1 MTNEDNLVALFKLGQ
16 KAHMEEVLHEGHVYM
31 NTVAHFAAL
40 EDGSP
45 RADPDEG
52 TAFSR
57 NADGATLK
65 MQHGDEWH
73 TLGKVRGT
81 VRLRDDALLPVN
93 LYCLHGLTRS
103 DYGQVFQLD
112 QLGFGESYVLL
123 IDADEFLRRLSDA
136 IAKVG
141 HRMSWNIVKY
151 VDRGDHHGAMG
162 VFRKYAERAADREVR
177 VAALPGSGGPLSLHL
192 GNLSDIAMIGNSSDR
207 LKLEPKMA
215 G

>member
-1 MTNEDNLVALFKLGQ
+1 
-16 KAHMEEVLHEGHVYM
+16 MEELLKGHVYM
-31 NTVAHFAAL
+31 NTVAHFAAI

-57 NADGATLK
+57 NADGATLEV
-65 MQHGDEWH
+65 QHGDEWRMLG
-73 TLGKVRGT
+73 TLRGAVRF
-81 VRLRDDALLPVN
+81 RDEALLQTN
-93 LYCLHGLTRS
+93 LYCLHGLTRC
-103 DYGQVFQLD
+103 DYGRVVQLD

-123 IDADEFLRRLSDA
+123 IDANEFLRRLSDA
-136 IAKVG
+136 IVG
-141 HRMSWNIVKY
+141 AGHQMSWNIVEY
-151 VDRGDHHGAMG
+151 VDRNSHHGPMG

-177 VAALPGSGGPLSLHL
+177 VAALPGSGAPLSLHL

-207 LKLEPKMA
+207 LKLEPKTA